1 MAYLDWKDS
10 LSVGIKEIDDE
21 HRELVN
27 MVNDLHSAMSTGKGK
42 DALGGVLDRL
52 IDYTVSHF
60 AHEEEL
66 MRKYSYPDSFKHTN
80 EHRKLTKTAVD
91 VQTKFKSG
99 QTIGLSIEVMDFLRN
114 WLTTHIQEVDNRF
127 GAFLKTKGLK

>member
-52 IDYTVSHF
+52 INYTVSHF

-80 EHRKLTKTAVD
+80 EHRQLTKTAVD

-114 WLTTHIQEVDNRF
+114 WLTTHIQDVDTRF
-127 GAFLKTKGLK
+127 GAFLQTKGLK

>member
-10 LSVGIKEIDDE
+10 LSVGIKQIDDE

-52 IDYTVSHF
+52 INYTVSHF

-80 EHRKLTKTAVD
+80 EHRQLTKTAVD

-114 WLTTHIQEVDNRF
+114 WLTTHIQDVDTRF
-127 GAFLKTKGLK
+127 GAFLQTKGLK